1 MHTLFKWDERI
12 SWQPRAVQYCS
23 ELWHL
28 CHLEESNFSQD
39 EFRPKAKEDRTT
51 CDLDDSC
58 GYQTIW
64 EGAFIPA
71 GSVSVPSLGV
81 GSPACGGDE
90 VWAGSLM
97 AHLGRRHLGVKDLNA
112 TPAPWGPGYRRA
124 EAAQLWATHTRPF
137 LGPRA
142 LSMQKWRIMCLL
154 SVGLLRWR
162 SQCEDGT
169 ESQSMTHSHC
179 GTIYSKDGKSTL
191 WTQTAPSTSS
201 IRKQTRGCKS
211 FGIWAFKNRSKYN
224 LLAFQLSS
232 FTFD

>member
-97 AHLGRRHLGVKDLNA
+97 AHLGRGHLGVKDLNA

-179 GTIYSKDGKSTL
+179 GTIDSKDGKSTL
-191 WTQTAPSTSS
+191 GTQTAPSTSS